1 MKTHQNPKKEEEKSS
16 SSTTAYNSK
25 VRVKHLRTGRTFT
38 SLNIGPSFTTEG
50 VRAALEEEAGFSVP
64 SICVVFA
71 GNVLKDGRALGA
83 ADVQA
88 ADTIHV
94 LAFDAAPLFIKT
106 LVGKTIILG
115 VEPSDTIESVKQKIQ
130 GKEGILPAQQ
140 RLVFAGKELEGGRTL
155 SDYNIQKESTLHLVL
170 RLRSGMQIFVKT
182 LTGKTITLDVAPS
195 DTIES
200 VKQKIQDKEGMPADE
215 QRLKISGTLLE
226 DNRTL
231 SDYNI
236 QKEAILHLVLR
247 LCGGAKTR
255 GGSGDKKVSSSPNPK
270 RKKTQD
276 QKHTPYDVER
286 ERQAAL
292 LKTHPSDGIARHKAW
307 SFMQEAG
314 IAPQGVQVKDN
325 ADDGLARQVESF
337 AAIIL
342 RDEQRPSLLAWYFVN
357 VADNEEL
364 THCFGCPEEAR
375 EHFRWLLTQEW
386 AGIVALSKADFK
398 RMGRPL
404 RDVIQNAVKDIA
416 VQGGVPNAFRA
427 ADLILVRVE
436 AFPDLEAWIQG
447 HKRNEKHRPRINY
460 FGRVS
465 SLSRA

>member
-1 MKTHQNPKKEEEKSS
+1 M
-16 SSTTAYNSK
+16 
-25 VRVKHLRTGRTFT
+25 
-38 SLNIGPSFTTEG
+38 
-50 VRAALEEEAGFSVP
+50 RAALEEEAALSIPSV
-64 SICVVFA
+64 CVVFA

-140 RLVFAGKELEGGRTL
+140 RFVFAGKELEGGRTL

-255 GGSGDKKVSSSPNPK
+255 GGSKSRRFPPHPTP

-314 IAPQGVQVKDN
+314 IAPQEC
-325 ADDGLARQVESF
+325 R
-337 AAIIL
+337 
-342 RDEQRPSLLAWYFVN
+342 
-357 VADNEEL
+357 
-364 THCFGCPEEAR
+364 
-375 EHFRWLLTQEW
+375 
-386 AGIVALSKADFK
+386 
-398 RMGRPL
+398 
-404 RDVIQNAVKDIA
+404 
-416 VQGGVPNAFRA
+416 
-427 ADLILVRVE
+427 
-436 AFPDLEAWIQG
+436 
-447 HKRNEKHRPRINY
+447 
-460 FGRVS
+460 
-465 SLSRA
+465 